1 MKSKFTLNSLR
12 FTLWLTCLVSLVG
25 CDQLFEQPKPIDNA
39 PEQIDVNAES
49 LLSAANLYVY
59 TQMSDALGQ
68 AQELDAIIT
77 SFLHHPNPGSLEEA
91 QAAWIKTYSAYVKV
105 SFFSQ
110 VPRFEKPQFREQQ
123 DTYAR
128 IQERIDS
135 WPIEPGYIDYLP
147 MYPLSGIINDLT
159 LKMNEADIS
168 AQHGFSDMRFASIGF
183 HPMEFL
189 LFGADGKRSAK
200 DFIPQENSIEVVSAD
215 TAIKEGEADELNSEV
230 SHSESA
236 NTEIHEH
243 VHLEINSPQNH
254 NRRRDYLRLLS
265 GMIVI
270 NLQKLSDRWEPA
282 HGYYAK
288 QWRQTQPEQQTVNL
302 TLIYQALLDAIQE
315 TLLEKHVTI
324 LMNQKQVDD
333 LRSPFSSQDVNNMHD
348 LVLGIESLFNMEGG
362 LLDEIKLQDAET
374 ADKSTA
380 LFKRLLLG
388 ISKLPNDIASQP
400 LAKRQTLLAPIQ
412 EKVLQLLEQLY
423 KGAEILRLPIRALP
437 VSTS

>member
-1 MKSKFTLNSLR
+1 LKSKFTLNSFR
-12 FTLWLTCLVSLVG
+12 FTVWLTCLVSLVG

-189 LFGADGKRSAK
+189 LFGADGKRFYSTRK
-200 DFIPQENSIEVVSAD
+200 QHRS
-215 TAIKEGEADELNSEV
+215 G
-230 SHSESA
+230 
-236 NTEIHEH
+236 
-243 VHLEINSPQNH
+243 Q
-254 NRRRDYLRLLS
+254 RRYRHQGR
-265 GMIVI
+265 
-270 NLQKLSDRWEPA
+270 
-282 HGYYAK
+282 
-288 QWRQTQPEQQTVNL
+288 
-302 TLIYQALLDAIQE
+302 
-315 TLLEKHVTI
+315 
-324 LMNQKQVDD
+324 
-333 LRSPFSSQDVNNMHD
+333 
-348 LVLGIESLFNMEGG
+348 
-362 LLDEIKLQDAET
+362 
-374 ADKSTA
+374 
-380 LFKRLLLG
+380 
-388 ISKLPNDIASQP
+388 
-400 LAKRQTLLAPIQ
+400 
-412 EKVLQLLEQLY
+412 
-423 KGAEILRLPIRALP
+423 
-437 VSTS
+437 